1 MIPLQLKIDPFPIDE
16 PIVVRLRASNR
27 DQLPEGDAR
36 DAWLVA
42 RGNGTADFDLYGCSL
57 RVHTPDP
64 EALDGD
70 VVFINPGRSVLH
82 RLVRASSQHNTLL
95 VTEQC
100 DQKCI
105 MCSQPPKDY
114 HVDMFGYFLEA
125 VEMAPMGAII
135 GLSGG
140 EPLLHKRALLDFL
153 AATQERRPDIRFH
166 VLTNGQHFD
175 RGDAGQMSEL
185 NLGTILWGIP
195 IYSARSAEHD
205 RIVAKTG
212 AFGTLQKSLA
222 MLGELGATIELRT
235 VVLQSNAGDLE
246 ELAAHITRHHSY
258 AESWAIM
265 QLENIGF
272 GRMNWNKE
280 FNDTSR
286 DFSDVA
292 AAIDLASGR
301 GTNVVLF
308 NFPLCTVP
316 APYRRFCAAS
326 ISDWKQKFLSTC
338 EGCSLRSTCTGF
350 FDWYPE
356 ERGFSRIAVQ

>member
-1 MIPLQLKIDPFPIDE
+1 MIPLKLNIDPFPIDQ
-16 PIVVRLRASNR
+16 PVVVRLRMSGH
-27 DQLPEGDAR
+27 DQLLADDAR

-42 RGNGTADFDLYGCSL
+42 RGSRTADFDVNGCSL

-70 VVFINPGRSVLH
+70 VVFVNPSRGVLH

-100 DQKCI
+100 DQKCV

-125 VEMAPMGAII
+125 IEMAPTSATI

-153 AATQERRPDIRFH
+153 SVAQERRPDIRFH

-175 RGDAGQMSEL
+175 RGDVADLSAL

-205 RIVAKTG
+205 RIVVKTG
-212 AFGTLQKSLA
+212 AHDTLQKTLA
-222 MLGELGATIELRT
+222 MLGELGAAIELRT
-235 VVLQSNAGDLE
+235 VVLQSNAGGLE

-258 AESWAIM
+258 ADSWAIM

-286 DFSDVA
+286 DFYNVA
-292 AAIDLASGR
+292 AAIDLACGR

-316 APYRRFCAAS
+316 EAYRSFCAAS

-356 ERGFSRIAVQ
+356 ERGFSRIAAQ